1 MAYLVEHEG
10 KTLGPFSRD
19 ELPRRIESGEMALT
33 DLACDEYHGR
43 WMPLAEILHEDG
55 PPPHKTIHDAFTH
68 KRSFTSVLGWGGILG
83 ILYFFYRVTRLMYA
97 CAHPHVPI
105 APPQ

>member
-1 MAYLVEHEG
+1 MAYLVERDG

-19 ELPRRIESGEMALT
+19 ELPARVEAGEMALT

-55 PPPHKTIHDAFTH
+55 PPPHKTIHDVFVH
-68 KRSFTSVLGWGGILG
+68 KRSIASVIGWGGILG

>member
-1 MAYLVEHEG
+1 MAYLVDQDG
-10 KTLGPFSRD
+10 KTLGPFSKD
-19 ELPRRIESGEMALT
+19 ELPGRIEAGELAPT

-43 WMPLAEILHEDG
+43 WMPLSEIIHEDG
-55 PPPHKTIHDAFTH
+55 PPEPKTIHDTFVRH
-68 KRSFTSVLGWGGILG
+68 RSITSVIGWGGMLA

-105 APPQ
+105 APPN